1 MYNQASIYKGGGVY
15 KMGEGGSDVNLISIK
30 GVKVENTF
38 TKAQGD
44 YYFESS
50 FKEIVAL
57 PAGYE
62 KLDYIIPSSIT
73 TESNHPL
80 LIVSDFELPQDF
92 GSIFASWKFTRL
104 GRPFSAVFCT
114 PFVNDNTNIVR
125 CIAEQSSIA
134 SVVVNVNSSAAAGST
149 SVPQCSGIEL
159 KSNRTARKLDSST
172 LIDVKPNQGLQEQSR
187 KLGVISPTANMK
199 LFFIFVVD
207 NSKNVT
213 FTGIPCKH
221 GSDYGIY
228 DLVADRFYTNPI
240 MTGA

>member
-1 MYNQASIYKGGGVY
+1 MIIGQHRNIGVLGMAGDFLFLKGQY
-15 KMGEGGSDVNLISIK
+15 Y
-30 GVKVENTF
+30 ENSF
-38 TKAQGD
+38 TKVQGD
-44 YYFESS
+44 VYFESS
-50 FKEIVAL
+50 FKDAVEL

-62 KLDYIIPSSIT
+62 KLDYIIPSEIT

-80 LIVSDFELPQDF
+80 LIVSDFDLPQEF
-92 GSIFASWKFTRL
+92 GSIFASWKFTSI
-104 GRPFSAVFCT
+104 GRNYASVFGI
-114 PFVNDNTNIVR
+114 PYVNDNTNIVR
-125 CIAEQSSIA
+125 CIANASSLET
-134 SVVVNVNSSAAAGST
+134 VLVNVNASASGGATIAS
-149 SVPQCSGIEL
+149 CYGIEL
-159 KSNRTARKLDSST
+159 KSDRTARKLDSNDLIT
-172 LIDVKPNQGLQEQSR
+172 LGTNQGLPEQSR

-228 DLVADRFYTNPI
+228 DIVADRFYTNAI

>member
-1 MYNQASIYKGGGVY
+1 MIIGQHRNIGVLGMASDFLLLKGQYYENSFTQVQD
-15 KMGEGGSDVNLISIK
+15 DV
-30 GVKVENTF
+30 
-38 TKAQGD
+38 
-44 YYFESS
+44 YFESS
-50 FKEIVAL
+50 FKEAVSL
-57 PAGYE
+57 PEGYE

-73 TESNHPL
+73 TENNHPL
-80 LIVSDFELPQDF
+80 LIVSDFDLPQDF
-92 GSIFASWKFTRL
+92 GSIFASWKFNSV
-104 GRPFSAVFCT
+104 GRNFSAVFCT
-114 PFVNDNTNIVR
+114 PFANDNTNIVR
-125 CIAEQSSIA
+125 CIALGSSQTNVI
-134 SVVVNVNSSAAAGST
+134 VNVNSAAGAGAT
-149 SVPQCSGIEL
+149 EINWCYGIEL

-172 LIDVKPNQGLQEQSR
+172 LIPVKSNQGLPEQSR
-187 KLGVISPTANMK
+187 KLGVISPTADMK

>member
-1 MYNQASIYKGGGVY
+1 MYNQASIYNGGGVY
-15 KMGEGGSDVNLISIK
+15 NLGGSDANIISIK

-38 TKAQGD
+38 KQVSGD
-44 YYFESS
+44 VYFESS
-50 FKEIVAL
+50 FKEIVSL

-62 KLDYIIPSSIT
+62 KLNYIIPSSIT

-80 LIVSDFELPQDF
+80 LIVSDFDLPQDF
-92 GSIFASWKFTRL
+92 GSIFASWRFISL
-104 GRPFSAVFCT
+104 GRQYSAVFGT
-114 PFVNDNTNIVR
+114 PYKNDNTNIVR
-125 CIAEQSSIA
+125 CIAENTSLQ
-134 SVVVNVNSSAAAGST
+134 SVVVNVNSHAGNGST
-149 SVPQCSGIEL
+149 SVEQCYGIEL

-172 LIDVKPNQGLQEQSR
+172 LITLKTNQGVPEQSR
-187 KLGVISPTANMK
+187 KLGVISPTADMK

-228 DLVADRFYTNPI
+228 DLVADRFYTNAI

>member
-1 MYNQASIYKGGGVY
+1 MIIGQHMNIGVLGMAGDFLILKGQY
-15 KMGEGGSDVNLISIK
+15 Y
-30 GVKVENTF
+30 ENSF
-38 TKAQGD
+38 AQVQGD
-44 YYFESS
+44 VYFESS

-62 KLDYIIPSSIT
+62 KLDYIIPSSVT

-80 LIVSDFELPQDF
+80 LIVSDFDLPQDF
-92 GSIFASWKFTRL
+92 GSIFASWKFTSL
-104 GRPFSAVFCT
+104 GRQYSAVFCT
-114 PFVNDNTNIVR
+114 PYENDNTNMVR
-125 CIAEQSSIA
+125 CIAEYNSIQNII
-134 SVVVNVNSSAAAGST
+134 VNVNSEAGRGST
-149 SVPQCSGIEL
+149 TIQQCSGIEL
-159 KSNRTARKLDSST
+159 KSDRKARKLDSNI
-172 LIDVKPNQGLQEQSR
+172 LITVNPAQGLPEQSR
-187 KLGVISPTANMK
+187 KLGVISPTADMK

-228 DLVADRFYTNPI
+228 DLVADRFYTNAI

>member
-1 MYNQASIYKGGGVY
+1 MIIGQHRNIGVLGMASDFLFLKGQYFDNSFAQV
-15 KMGEGGSDVNLISIK
+15 
-30 GVKVENTF
+30 
-38 TKAQGD
+38 QGD
-44 YYFESS
+44 VYFESS
-50 FKEIVAL
+50 FKEAVTL

-73 TESNHPL
+73 TENNHPL
-80 LIVSDFELPQDF
+80 LIVSDFDLPLDF
-92 GSIFASWKFTRL
+92 GSIFASWKFTSL
-104 GRPFSAVFCT
+104 GRNYSAVFCT
-114 PFVNDNTNIVR
+114 PFENDSTNIVR
-125 CIAEQSSIA
+125 CIAKAESLTNVI
-134 SVVVNVNSSAAAGST
+134 VNVNSAAGPGST
-149 SVPQCSGIEL
+149 TIDFCRGLEL
-159 KSNRTARKLDSST
+159 KSNRTARKLDSSNYFS
-172 LIDVKPNQGLQEQSR
+172 LAASQGILEQSR
-187 KLGVISPTANMK
+187 KLGVISPSADMK